1 MSHEFVVLI
10 DNSLYTY
17 DKYENIPLEFDNLI
31 KFFPEI
37 PEGPHTLEQ
46 HEEIEQWN
54 DRLKDLLKRERR

>member
-10 DNSLYTY
+10 GNDLYTY

-37 PEGPHTLEQ
+37 PEGPHTPEQ

-54 DRLKDLLKRERR
+54 DKLKDLLKRERR